1 MNLTKFPDYD
11 KAIDTSM
18 SLQSIR
24 VDLEGDNYSTPI
36 DFHKDMSLIFENSR
50 NYNYSTDPHSQIR
63 LVTILLKSFYE
74 EKYRRIL
81 EDWKRGKRRR
91 PHNHGSQAPA
101 NPSNGEGEHD
111 DDGTDIEMAV
121 LDKEHAEDSE
131 QEDSAD
137 DNEPEF
143 EGEEVPATKENNFR
157 RSMTAHKVTKRLF
170 DSSVEAS
177 NFGEVRPRGELSV
190 SMFFR

>member
-1 MNLTKFPDYD
+1 
-11 KAIDTSM
+11 
-18 SLQSIR
+18 
-24 VDLEGDNYSTPI
+24 
-36 DFHKDMSLIFENSR
+36 
-50 NYNYSTDPHSQIR
+50 
-63 LVTILLKSFYE
+63 
-74 EKYRRIL
+74 
-81 EDWKRGKRRR
+81 
-91 PHNHGSQAPA
+91 
-101 NPSNGEGEHD
+101 
-111 DDGTDIEMAV
+111 MAV